1 MISDV
6 LRVIKRH
13 SSKNIFIFVHSF
25 PNHIKMVLLVLKWFC
40 KSFIL
45 TLKCQII
52 FLVFKIFCFEND
64 FQEKNSRECLNLNS
78 IHQRNMN
85 KIWCKVLNYV
95 FCNSLQILA
104 VLLDFSSRFTWQTNH
119 EPSWVTFAL
128 SLDISTSLH
137 IFFKNTKNII
147 WCCSNAFEQWLEE
160 GKRYNHLRSPVQN
173 IARNL

>member
-40 KSFIL
+40 ESFIL
-45 TLKCQII
+45 TLKWQII
-52 FLVFKIFCFEND
+52 FLVFKIFFFEND
-64 FQEKNSRECLNLNS
+64 FQEKNSRECLNLIS
-78 IHQRNMN
+78 VHQRNMN
-85 KIWCKVLNYV
+85 KIWWKVLNYV

-128 SLDISTSLH
+128 SLDISTSLR
-137 IFFKNTKNII
+137 IFFKNTKKYHLVLSQCI
-147 WCCSNAFEQWLEE
+147 WAMIRKGKKILSFKKSCS
-160 GKRYNHLRSPVQN
+160 KYC
-173 IARNL
+173 